1 MALAPRP
8 PGRTVGGARRG
19 RRLGAEAGETGP
31 GPIAS
36 SAASSRPVLRRSGA
50 EVVAV
55 RTDVDTSGSQQTRV
69 PLYGQLQR
77 AALVVRPDR
86 VGLVFPPYWGRAEGL
101 SVPTSGLGVVDL
113 RTDASTR
120 LTQGLWDEAAV
131 KLPMFGTAK
140 PTLLLLFDEAHRVP
154 PLSWRASYQWPHPR
168 LRRREAASAEGLW
181 IDGLLLALHRPDPLA
196 RALRDAGAEE
206 ITDPDGW
213 LGRRRPQGLDLR
225 TLENL
230 RRTTEAERKAIRS
243 RTARGAAAGLLG
255 ALLVA
260 ALWGLA
266 AGLGGAGFYEGT
278 EGSFSYIFALC
289 AGPFIGWLV
298 GRSARRTTRPLM
310 FLAGALALAA
320 VVLGEVLSFVVAEWT
335 QSGVLLDPAA
345 AVDML
350 AARFAPGPD
359 FWPHVVDAVL
369 HLVPPA
375 VLAGGTAGVFRHRPR
390 RPTNPQ
396 P

>member
-1 MALAPRP
+1 
-8 PGRTVGGARRG
+8 
-19 RRLGAEAGETGP
+19 
-31 GPIAS
+31 
-36 SAASSRPVLRRSGA
+36 
-50 EVVAV
+50 V
-55 RTDVDTSGSQQTRV
+55 RTGVNASGSQQTRV

-86 VGLVFPPYWGRAEGL
+86 VGLVFPPYWGRDEGL

-120 LTQGLWDEAAV
+120 LTQGLWEEAALQ
-131 KLPMFGTAK
+131 LPMFGTAK

-213 LGRRRPQGLDLR
+213 LGRRRPRGLDLR
-225 TLENL
+225 TLEDL
-230 RRTTEAERKAIRS
+230 RRRTEAEREGVRS

-260 ALWGLA
+260 GLWGLA
-266 AGLGGAGFYEGT
+266 ASLGGEGFYDEGT
-278 EGSFSYIFALC
+278 EGSFSYIIALC
-289 AGPFIGWLV
+289 AGLFIGWLV
-298 GRSARRTTRPLM
+298 GRGARRTTRPLVA
-310 FLAGALALAA
+310 LAGGLALAA
-320 VVLGEVLSFVVAEWT
+320 VVAGEVLSLVVAEWT
-335 QSGVLLDPAA
+335 QSGVLLHPAA
-345 AVDML
+345 AVDTL
-350 AARFAPGPD
+350 AARFAAGPD
-359 FWPHVVDAVL
+359 FWPQVADAVL

-375 VLAGGTAGVFRHRPR
+375 VLAGGTASMFRHRPR